1 MYLDTH
7 VNETLMSDISV
18 LLKMC
23 VNMCLCV
30 CVFLYIQTNA
40 VSQFHVLLPPS
51 EE

>member
-1 MYLDTH
+1 MYINTH

-23 VNMCLCV
+23 INMCLCV
-30 CVFLYIQTNA
+30 CLFLYTQINA
-40 VSQFHVLLPPS
+40 VLQFHVLLPPL